1 VAAPDP
7 TVSAGRRWLMW
18 GIPALIFLIGFLH
31 RAAPGVIAKELMQAF
46 GLTGTVVGLLSAMYF
61 YSYAG
66 FMVPGG
72 VLIDSIG
79 PRRVIAWGGAVMGL
93 GALAMG
99 LAPSPA
105 ILFVGRLLVGLGAA
119 VTFTGTLKIAANWFP
134 PSQFGVMSALTAT
147 VGVLGALVGSAPLA
161 ALVAAVSWR
170 GALLAIGAV
179 TLLGA
184 LLCAAV
190 VRDRPARTEA
200 GAGGASLREAL
211 RGTGQVLRNPHTWPP
226 FLGFFFLYAAMGNF
240 FLWSVPFLRDVYG
253 LTLTR
258 AALYASLPSVALLVT
273 GPLTGYLSDRVLHRR
288 KLPYTVLAAGQF
300 LVWLVFLLT
309 LGTLPL
315 WGVCLIFLLLGVVG
329 GAFVLTWPLGAEVN
343 PPALAGSAVAVTNL
357 GGFVGAALTQGP
369 VGAVLDAGWTGAMA
383 EGARLYPV
391 ASYRDAFAL
400 CTLFVLLTVAVS
412 FRLKETRGENV
423 YDRLR
428 PAGAAA
434 RITRARETPRSSR

>member
-1 VAAPDP
+1 
-7 TVSAGRRWLMW
+7 MW
-18 GIPALIFLIGFLH
+18 GLPALVFLIGFLH

-46 GLTGTVVGLLSAMYF
+46 GLTGTAVGLLSAMYF

-72 VLIDSIG
+72 VLIDSAG
-79 PRRVIAWGGAVMGL
+79 PRRMVALGGVVMGL
-93 GALAMG
+93 GSLAMG
-99 LAPSPA
+99 LAPSSMV
-105 ILFVGRLLVGLGAA
+105 LFGGRLLVGLGAA

-134 PSQFGVMSALTAT
+134 PSQFGMMSALTAT

-170 GALLAIGAV
+170 GALVAIGAV

-184 LLCAAV
+184 LLCAAA
-190 VRDRPARTEA
+190 VRDRAAPAGT
-200 GAGGASLREAL
+200 GPKGPSLPEVL

-226 FLGFFFLYAAMGNF
+226 FLCFFFLYAAMGNF

-253 LTLTR
+253 LPITR
-258 AALYASLPSVALLVT
+258 AALYASLPSMALLVT

-288 KLPYTVLAAGQF
+288 KLPYTVLATGQF

-315 WGVCLIFLLLGVVG
+315 SGVCLLFVLLGVVG

-343 PPALAGSAVAVTNL
+343 PPRLAGSAVAVTNL
-357 GGFVGAALTQGP
+357 GGFVGAALSQGP
-369 VGAVLDAGWTGAMA
+369 VGAMLDAGWTGAMT
-383 EGARLYPV
+383 EGARMYPV
-391 ASYRDAFAL
+391 ASYRGAFAL
-400 CTLFVLLTVAVS
+400 CTLFVLVAVAIS
-412 FRLKETRGENV
+412 FLLKETRGENV
-423 YDRLR
+423 HAELR
-428 PAGAAA
+428 AAGSAEESAPRKA
-434 RITRARETPRSSR
+434 RAGS

>member
-1 VAAPDP
+1 MGPSDPAGSAA
-7 TVSAGRRWLMW
+7 RRWLMW
-18 GIPALIFLIGFLH
+18 GIPALVFLIGFLH

-46 GLTGTVVGLLSAMYF
+46 GLTGTAVGLLSAMYF

-72 VLIDSIG
+72 VLIDSAG
-79 PRRVIAWGGAVMGL
+79 PRRMVALGGAVMGL
-93 GALAMG
+93 GSLAMG
-99 LAPSPA
+99 LAPSSMV
-105 ILFVGRLLVGLGAA
+105 LFGGRLLVGLGAA

-134 PSQFGVMSALTAT
+134 PSQFGMMSALTAT

-184 LLCAAV
+184 LLCAAA
-190 VRDRPARTEA
+190 VRDRAAPAGT
-200 GAGGASLREAL
+200 GAKGPSLPEVL

-226 FLGFFFLYAAMGNF
+226 FLCFFFLYAAMGNF

-253 LTLTR
+253 LPITR
-258 AALYASLPSVALLVT
+258 AALYASLPSMALLVT

-288 KLPYTVLAAGQF
+288 KLPYTVLATGQF

-315 WGVCLIFLLLGVVG
+315 SGVCLLFVLLGVVG

-357 GGFVGAALTQGP
+357 GGFVGAALSQGP
-369 VGAVLDAGWTGAMA
+369 VGAMLDAGWTGAMS
-383 EGARLYPV
+383 EGARIYPV
-391 ASYRDAFAL
+391 ASYRGAFAL
-400 CTLFVLLTVAVS
+400 CTLFVLVAVAIS
-412 FRLKETRGENV
+412 FLLKETRGENV
-423 YDRLR
+423 HADLR
-428 PAGAAA
+428 AADPATGSGPRKA
-434 RITRARETPRSSR
+434 RAGS

>member
-1 VAAPDP
+1 
-7 TVSAGRRWLMW
+7 MW
-18 GIPALIFLIGFLH
+18 GIPALVFLIGFLH

-46 GLTGTVVGLLSAMYF
+46 SLTGTAVGLLSAMYF

-72 VLIDSIG
+72 VLIDSVG
-79 PRRVIAWGGAVMGL
+79 PRRVVALGGAVMGL
-93 GALAMG
+93 GSLAMG
-99 LAPSPA
+99 LAPSPT
-105 ILFVGRLLVGLGAA
+105 ILFVARLLVGLGAA

-134 PSQFGVMSALTAT
+134 PSQFGMMSAVTAT

-190 VRDRPARTEA
+190 VRDRPARAEA
-200 GAGGASLREAL
+200 GARGASLPEVL

-226 FLGFFFLYAAMGNF
+226 FLCFFFLYAAMGNF

-253 LTLTR
+253 LTTTR
-258 AALYASLPSVALLVT
+258 AALYASVPSMALLVT

-288 KLPYTVLAAGQF
+288 KLPYTVLATGQF

-315 WGVCLIFLLLGVVG
+315 SGVCLLFLLLGAVG

-343 PPALAGSAVAVTNL
+343 PPGLAGSAVAVTNL
-357 GGFVGAALTQGP
+357 GGFVGAALSQGP
-369 VGAVLDAGWTGAMA
+369 VGAMLDAGWTGALA
-383 EGARLYPV
+383 EGARVYPV
-391 ASYRDAFAL
+391 ASYRGAFAL
-400 CTLFVLLTVAVS
+400 CTLFVLVAVAIS
-412 FRLKETRGENV
+412 FLLKETRGENV
-423 YDRLR
+423 HAQLR
-428 PAGAAA
+428 AAGASGGSAPRKA
-434 RITRARETPRSSR
+434 RAGS